1 MSTIPHPADRTFSTD
16 IEDVVAQAQS
26 AAMTTRTAADYSTEE
41 LRAEVRRRLGAHW
54 KIKLREDLSTDD
66 LISLLLAYMEDIE
79 TE

>member
-1 MSTIPHPADRTFSTD
+1 
-16 IEDVVAQAQS
+16 
-26 AAMTTRTAADYSTEE
+26 MTTRTAADYSTEE